1 MKSIKSGMCLLDDI
15 VGRKFNLHAILYP
28 VQFSLILTKHCN
40 ARCEMCNIWKLK
52 TRDDL
57 TVNELKKLGKSK
69 NLRNVMFLGISGG
82 EPFIRKDLVE
92 AVLALS
98 KNMKLLKEIRFST
111 NGSITEKIVAD
122 IVILLKK
129 VKCRIDVTISLD
141 GIGKAHNEVRGFPG
155 LYKKVMQTID
165 SLREIQKREKRLD
178 IGIRFT
184 MLPSNYKELMTLYR
198 LSKRKDVGFTFKP
211 VDVGGLFDNNESK
224 QEYTFTK
231 NQQREILNAIR
242 EIIKTEKEE
251 LKKLN
256 GFSAVK
262 KTANILFLK
271 YMMKY
276 VKDPATPITS
286 CYACFTS
293 VFMEHN
299 GDIHSCPILYRKVSS
314 IRKESFDKIWQ
325 GKEMKDIRSFIKQEK
340 CSCYTNCNL
349 LPSIVLSG
357 IPRIMYMITKA
368 KLGKN

>member
-1 MKSIKSGMCLLDDI
+1 MMKSIKSGVCLLNDI

-28 VQFSLILTKHCN
+28 VQFSLILTKRCN

-122 IVILLKK
+122 IEILLKK

-155 LYKKVMQTID
+155 LYKKVTQTID
-165 SLREIQKREKRLD
+165 SLREVQKREKRLD

-184 MLPSNYKELMTLYR
+184 MLPSNYKELMILYR
-198 LSKRKDVGFTFKP
+198 LSKRKEVGFTFKL
-211 VDVGGLFDNNESK
+211 VDVGGLFDNIESRK
-224 QEYTFTK
+224 EYTFTK

-242 EIIKTEKEE
+242 GIIKTEKEE
-251 LKKLN
+251 LRKLN
-256 GFSAVK
+256 
-262 KTANILFLK
+262 N
-271 YMMKY
+271 
-276 VKDPATPITS
+276 
-286 CYACFTS
+286 
-293 VFMEHN
+293 
-299 GDIHSCPILYRKVSS
+299 R
-314 IRKESFDKIWQ
+314 
-325 GKEMKDIRSFIKQEK
+325 
-340 CSCYTNCNL
+340 
-349 LPSIVLSG
+349 
-357 IPRIMYMITKA
+357 
-368 KLGKN
+368 